1 MKEMLSSHLYEI
13 NNNKM
18 KMFKRKSFMVFQN
31 SRFFC
36 LNFMLQVMYKQV
48 TQMADYQTSSEAT
61 TSSHAQTGLAW
72 PLSNKTQMRT
82 AQEIADD
89 LSVFLNNTYIL
100 LRMYY

>member
-31 SRFFC
+31 SRLISC
-36 LNFMLQVMYKQV
+36 YKV
-48 TQMADYQTSSEAT
+48 TQMANYQTSSEGT

-89 LSVFLNNTYIL
+89 LSVF
-100 LRMYY
+100 

>member
-1 MKEMLSSHLYEI
+1 MKEMLSSHLHEI

-18 KMFKRKSFMVFQN
+18 RMFKRKSFMVFQN
-31 SRFFC
+31 SRLISC
-36 LNFMLQVMYKQV
+36 YKV
-48 TQMADYQTSSEAT
+48 AQMANYQTSSEGT

-89 LSVFLNNTYIL
+89 LSVF
-100 LRMYY
+100 